1 MRILELFSGTGSV
14 GSVFGSMGWE
24 VVSLDIDPVSAATIT
39 ADIRTWDF
47 TVFPRG
53 HFDVVW
59 ASPVCT
65 HYSRAR
71 TRARTP
77 RDFVFADSLVERAL
91 EIISYFEPK
100 FWFLE
105 NPQTGLLKTRPF
117 MLGLPWTDVDYCRY
131 SDWGYKKRTRLWNN
145 SGFNGCLCQ
154 GVGRCPFMIG
164 RRHLTSA
171 QRGSRVIGGFSDNK
185 RNGLRELYRIPE
197 RLCMSMCMHVH
208 VHSSI
213 ADGGSGT

>member
-14 GSVFGSMGWE
+14 GSVFESMGWE
-24 VVSLDIDPVSAATIT
+24 VVSLDIDPKASATII

-47 TVFPRG
+47 TIFPKG

-71 TRARTP
+71 TTAKTP
-77 RDFVFADSLVERAL
+77 RDFEWADSLVERAL
-91 EIISYFEPK
+91 EIISHFEPR

-117 MLGLPWTDVDYCRY
+117 MLELPYTDVD
-131 SDWGYKKRTRLWNN
+131 L
-145 SGFNGCLCQ
+145 
-154 GVGRCPFMIG
+154 
-164 RRHLTSA
+164 
-171 QRGSRVIGGFSDNK
+171 
-185 RNGLRELYRIPE
+185 
-197 RLCMSMCMHVH
+197 
-208 VHSSI
+208 
-213 ADGGSGT
+213 

>member
-14 GSVFGSMGWE
+14 GSVYEFMGWE
-24 VVSLDIDPVSAATIT
+24 VVSLDIDPKAAATIH

-77 RDFVFADSLVERAL
+77 RDFVWADSLVQRAL
-91 EIISYFEPK
+91 EIIDYFKPR

-117 MLGLPWTDVDYCRY
+117 MLELPYTDVDYCCY
-131 SDWGYKKRTRLWNN
+131 SDWGYKKRTRIWNN
-145 SGFNGCLCQ
+145 SGYQGSLCL
-154 GVGRCPFMIG
+154 GAGRCPSMLG

-171 QRGSRVIGGFSDNK
+171 QQGSRVVGGASDGL
-185 RNGLRELYRIPE
+185 RNGQRELYRIPE
-197 RLCMSMCMHVH
+197 NLCLSMAVH
-208 VHSSI
+208 VHASI
-213 ADGGSGT
+213 ADGGGGA

>member
-24 VVSLDIDPVSAATIT
+24 VVSLDIDPKASATII

-47 TVFPRG
+47 TIFPKG

-77 RDFVFADSLVERAL
+77 RDFVWADSLVQRAL
-91 EIISYFEPK
+91 EIIEHFEPR

-105 NPQTGLLKTRPF
+105 NPQTGLLKSRPF
-117 MLGLPWTDVDYCRY
+117 MSGLPYTDVDYCRY
-131 SDWGYKKRTRLWNN
+131 CDWGYRKRTRIWNN
-145 SGFNGCLCQ
+145 SGYEGLLCL
-154 GVGRCPFMIG
+154 GAGRCLNMGG
-164 RRHLTSA
+164 RRHLTQA
-171 QRGSRVIGGFSDNK
+171 QQGGRMLGGDSYGGYNSQRD
-185 RNGLRELYRIPE
+185 LYRIPE
-197 RLCMSMCMHVH
+197 NLCRSMAMHVH
-208 VHSSI
+208 ARVAH
-213 ADGGSGT
+213 GGGGA

>member
-14 GSVFGSMGWE
+14 GSAFGSIGWE
-24 VVSLDIDPVSAATIT
+24 VVSLDIDPVAAATIT
-39 ADIRTWDF
+39 GDIRTWDF
-47 TVFPRG
+47 TVFPKG

-77 RDFVFADSLVERAL
+77 RDFVWADSLVERAL
-91 EIISYFEPK
+91 EIIKHFEPR

-117 MLGLPWTDVDYCRY
+117 MLELPYTDVDYCCY
-131 SDWGYKKRTRLWNN
+131 SDWGYKKRTRLWTN
-145 SGFNGCLCQ
+145 SGFCGSLCL
-154 GVGRCPFMIG
+154 GPGRCPSMLG

-171 QRGSRVIGGFSDNK
+171 QRGSRVVGGESDGL

-197 RLCMSMCMHVH
+197 NLCLSIVMHVH
-208 VHSSI
+208 GSV
-213 ADGGSGT
+213 ADGGGGA